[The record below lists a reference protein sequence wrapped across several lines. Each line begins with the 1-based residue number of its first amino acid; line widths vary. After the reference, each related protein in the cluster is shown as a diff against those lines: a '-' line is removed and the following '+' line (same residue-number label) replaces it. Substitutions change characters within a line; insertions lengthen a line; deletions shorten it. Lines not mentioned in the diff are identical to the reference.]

1 MYKSQAVLL
10 AIITAISAF
19 TVGCTEND
27 TGEDTAGN
35 QGQDTSIT
43 EPVTEPAEQLG
54 LDADLNYNG
63 YTFRIL
69 SRPGSRLNEVWS
81 ETETGD
87 VLSDSVYRRN
97 IIVEDLLNI
106 KFEVLSSSGDFETD
120 ALNPILAGDDAYDAV
135 GTAARAAFIYAQSSA
150 AVNWYEISNIDLE
163 RSWWS
168 SDASSNLSINN
179 KLYAMCGDIS
189 YATLSSSTGM
199 VFNKQLFDE
208 YQLEYPYEL
217 VREGL
222 WTFGEFSKLAKN
234 FSQDL
239 NGDGQM
245 TIDADLFGYSTNHW
259 CGPINVL
266 YSTGER
272 IITVD
277 SDGYPQLTLY
287 SEKVVDIY
295 ERFMSLLLSE
305 CGYNQLGGNDH
316 QKAFCEGRVGLV
328 DLNISHLSESFFREA
343 EVDFGLIPWPKSDE
357 SVDKYYSYVDAGQTL
372 WIVPVTVTDL
382 ARSGAV
388 LEAMAYYGQQEII
401 PAYYDI
407 TLQNKYLRDDTSVEM
422 LDYIREGAVF
432 DLGYYNNSQFGGALA
447 NPGYDLVH
455 DTTLSFT
462 TLYAQNEQAVKTL
475 IDESME
481 SYLS

>member
-168 SDASSNLSINN
+168 CDASSNL
-179 KLYAMCGDIS
+179 
-189 YATLSSSTGM
+189 
-199 VFNKQLFDE
+199 
-208 YQLEYPYEL
+208 
-217 VREGL
+217 
-222 WTFGEFSKLAKN
+222 
-234 FSQDL
+234 
-239 NGDGQM
+239 
-245 TIDADLFGYSTNHW
+245 
-259 CGPINVL
+259 
-266 YSTGER
+266 
-272 IITVD
+272 
-277 SDGYPQLTLY
+277 
-287 SEKVVDIY
+287 
-295 ERFMSLLLSE
+295 
-305 CGYNQLGGNDH
+305 
-316 QKAFCEGRVGLV
+316 
-328 DLNISHLSESFFREA
+328 
-343 EVDFGLIPWPKSDE
+343 
-357 SVDKYYSYVDAGQTL
+357 
-372 WIVPVTVTDL
+372 
-382 ARSGAV
+382 
-388 LEAMAYYGQQEII
+388 
-401 PAYYDI
+401 
-407 TLQNKYLRDDTSVEM
+407 
-422 LDYIREGAVF
+422 
-432 DLGYYNNSQFGGALA
+432 
-447 NPGYDLVH
+447 
-455 DTTLSFT
+455 
-462 TLYAQNEQAVKTL
+462 
-475 IDESME
+475 
-481 SYLS
+481 